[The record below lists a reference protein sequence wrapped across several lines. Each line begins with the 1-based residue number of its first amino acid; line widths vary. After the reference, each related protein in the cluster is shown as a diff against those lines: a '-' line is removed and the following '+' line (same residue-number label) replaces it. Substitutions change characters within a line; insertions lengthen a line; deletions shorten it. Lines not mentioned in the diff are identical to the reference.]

1 MQIGDYEITD
11 INIGNIDAIATYYA
25 GEVVWSKDDIGAFI
39 MRDSMGEGDWV
50 FLAESNM
57 TWAQWL
63 ISQYNT
69 KGDEIS
75 FGSITGGG
83 ESLYGII
90 IDYSS
95 SSSARMVVLGDTSA
109 AQNQTINLGTKY
121 SIEFK
126 DLSEK

>member
-1 MQIGDYEITD
+1 MQIGDYEVTD
-11 INIGNIDAIATYYA
+11 INIGSIDAIAAYYA
-25 GEVVWSKDDIGAFI
+25 GEVVWSKDGIGAFI

-75 FGSITGGG
+75 FGSIAGGG

-109 AQNQTINLGTKY
+109 AQNQTINLGTEY
-121 SIEFK
+121 LIEFK

>member
-11 INIGNIDAIATYYA
+11 INIGNIDAIAAYYA

-121 SIEFK
+121 LIEFK

>member
-11 INIGNIDAIATYYA
+11 INIGNIDAIAAYYA

-95 SSSARMVVLGDTSA
+95 SSSARMVVLGGTSA

-121 SIEFK
+121 LIEFK